1 MGLRVILSSARH
13 RPQVVNFT
21 LGHYGAGFASNCFY
35 DSECI
40 NNATLKDPRDPG
52 TARNWRYQKCR
63 ELAFLQPAP
72 GRPRLA
78 APVVLQLLATRR
90 VAKSEC

>member
-1 MGLRVILSSARH
+1 MNCTG
-13 RPQVVNFT
+13 QVVNFT
-21 LGHYGAGFASNCFY
+21 LGHYGTGFASNCFY

-40 NNATLKDPRDPG
+40 KNATLKDPRDPG

-72 GRPRLA
+72 GRPCLA
-78 APVVLQLLATRR
+78 AALLATRR
-90 VAKSEC
+90 VATLERRMVAS